1 MGDII
6 KTFPSRSSTKEKI
19 QLLKYYF
26 DTGSPR
32 TFVKEFAAL
41 KMKGVLKLPQP
52 KQFFGLGNGGFKAT
66 YMVSLEVQLLDMWV
80 PHPCFVVP
88 DDVLD
93 EEYDALLGNDFM
105 QIYDIHLKPKERDIV
120 INKGALRMAL
130 KVRNIVK

>member
-1 MGDII
+1 M
-6 KTFPSRSSTKEKI
+6 
-19 QLLKYYF
+19 YYF

-41 KMKGVLKLPQP
+41 KMNGLLKLPQQ

-88 DDVLD
+88 DDVL
-93 EEYDALLGNDFM
+93 EQRYDVLLGHDFM
-105 QIYDIHLKPKERDIV
+105 QIYDVHLELKKREVVIDKE
-120 INKGALRMAL
+120 AL
-130 KVRNIVK
+130 KMAMKVRSIVK